1 MARSVTLSAD
11 GLIAFLGDG
20 TLGLKIIDVSDSLNP
35 AVISAIAVGGSV
47 YDIALS
53 DDENYAYIAH
63 LDGLSRVDISDPF
76 NPIIVTTI
84 LTPGDAQSIALS
96 SDNKRAYVGDGYKG
110 FHVIDISQPAALT
123 VLNSLDTDGQIYSI
137 ALSSDN
143 STLYVADGNFGLKIF
158 NVEDTNNLYLIAS
171 VTNIGFVRSVEISN
185 DGFTAYLATSLY
197 GALGTQIVN
206 ISNPFKPK
214 LLKTGLIFN
223 YDKAFLE
230 GEGQG
235 RYVIPSPDQA
245 KVYLISDYG
254 LKVFTLG
261 YVNPLV
267 VGDALLK
274 TPIYLSH
281 DTSAVVDSFEFV
293 TNIII
298 DIFGGTVDSPTA
310 SISISIVDDTDGDGI
325 LNSDDSDDD
334 NDGVTDEN
342 DLFPLDSTETID
354 SDSDGIGNNAD
365 TDDDGDGLL
374 DEVEASYGTN
384 PLLSDTDGDGYSDLD
399 EVNSNSDPLD
409 ANSIPRKGLPIWLL
423 KAAKDKME
431 QDTTN

>member
-1 MARSVTLSAD
+1 MCLTQ
-11 GLIAFLGDG
+11 
-20 TLGLKIIDVSDSLNP
+20 LNP
-35 AVISAIAVGGSV
+35 AVISAIAVGVSV

-63 LDGLSRVDISDPF
+63 LSGLSRVDISDPF

-123 VLNSLDTDGQIYSI
+123 VLDSLDTDGQIYSI

-158 NVEDTNNLYLIAS
+158 NVEDTNNLHLIAS

-185 DGFTAYLATSLY
+185 DGFTVYLATSVLE
-197 GALGTQIVN
+197 TQIVN

-214 LLKTGLIFN
+214 LLETGLN
-223 YDKAFLE
+223 YSSQA
-230 GEGQG
+230 

-245 KVYLISDYG
+245 KVYLISDSD
-254 LKVFTLG
+254 LKVLTLG

-274 TPIYLSH
+274 TPIYLSY
-281 DTSAVVDSFEFV
+281 DTNAVVDSFEFV
-293 TNIII
+293 AN
-298 DIFGGTVDSPTA
+298 DRAVDFSNDATQWN
-310 SISISIVDDTDGDGI
+310 DTDGDGI
-325 LNSDDSDDD
+325 LNSDDS
-334 NDGVTDEN
+334 
-342 DLFPLDSTETID
+342 
-354 SDSDGIGNNAD
+354 
-365 TDDDGDGLL
+365 
-374 DEVEASYGTN
+374 
-384 PLLSDTDGDGYSDLD
+384 
-399 EVNSNSDPLD
+399 
-409 ANSIPRKGLPIWLL
+409 R
-423 KAAKDKME
+423 
-431 QDTTN
+431 